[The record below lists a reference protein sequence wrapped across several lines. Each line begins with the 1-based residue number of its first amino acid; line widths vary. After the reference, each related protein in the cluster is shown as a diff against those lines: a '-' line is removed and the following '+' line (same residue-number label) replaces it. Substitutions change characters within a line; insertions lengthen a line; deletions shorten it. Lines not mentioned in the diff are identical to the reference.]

1 MAKINIKIE
10 GQSYQVEEGLTI
22 LEAAKECGYEI
33 PSLCAYNHGECSL
46 ASCRVCLVEATGA
59 RGLVASCVY
68 PISEGMEIT
77 ISSPKATAARRASVE
92 LILSNHSMN
101 CQQCDKNGHC
111 ELLYVAQV
119 VGARENKFVGSK
131 TPITVDEISPSII
144 RDTSKCILCGRCVS
158 RCVAAHGTGILGF
171 EKRGFS
177 TIVSPAANRSFATSP
192 CILCGQCVNV
202 CPTGALME
210 KSEIDKV
217 DEARRAGKYLVV
229 QTAPAI
235 RATLGEEF
243 GYKIGTPVTGQMVA
257 ALRRLGFNKV
267 YDTNFGADL
276 TIMEEANE
284 LLARIKDGGVLP
296 MITSCS
302 PGWINYA
309 EYYYGDQ
316 LDHLSS
322 CKSPHQMQGAI
333 IKSYFAEK
341 NGLKPEDIFVV
352 SIMPCTAKKFEK
364 ERPQLQKNGIKDVD
378 AVLTTRELAKLI
390 KRSGIN
396 FAKLPNEEFDQD
408 LMGEYTGAGVIFGA
422 TGGVM
427 EAALRTAYHELTGK
441 EYEAVEFTAV
451 RGMQGLKEAT
461 LNIAGSEIK
470 VAVASGMRN
479 AKVLMDEIRSGKSP
493 YTFIEIMGCPGGC
506 VNGGG
511 QPYVKPCFL
520 PNEDNNILD
529 TYKEKRAKAL
539 YSEDERDAQYGKW
552 QSIRLIKE
560 ILLKLCYGIENAID
574 VEKLISPL
582 YILHDYR
589 IYLDHLLS
597 MEKQESIVCVIFCC
611 LIDNSYRLSFFFI
624 SKGEMFSL

>member
-177 TIVSPAANRSFATSP
+177 TIVSPAENRSFATSP

-441 EYEAVEFTAV
+441 EYETVEFTAV

-529 TYKEKRAKAL
+529 TYKEKRAQAL
-539 YSEDERDAQYGKW
+539 YSEDERQKVRQSHNNKQVQKLYSDFLGKPN
-552 QSIRLIKE
+552 SHKAHE
-560 ILLKLCYGIENAID
+560 LLHTTYVSRERFPKN
-574 VEKLISPL
+574 K
-582 YILHDYR
+582 
-589 IYLDHLLS
+589 
-597 MEKQESIVCVIFCC
+597 
-611 LIDNSYRLSFFFI
+611 
-624 SKGEMFSL
+624 

>member
-101 CQQCDKNGHC
+101 CQQCEKNGHC

-177 TIVSPAANRSFATSP
+177 TIVSPAENRSFATSP

-364 ERPQLQKNGIKDVD
+364 ERPQLQKKGIKDVD

-529 TYKEKRAKAL
+529 TYKEKRAQAL
-539 YSEDERDAQYGKW
+539 YSEDERQKVRQSHNNKQVQKLYSDFLGKPN
-552 QSIRLIKE
+552 SHKAHE
-560 ILLKLCYGIENAID
+560 LLHTTYVSRERFPKN
-574 VEKLISPL
+574 K
-582 YILHDYR
+582 
-589 IYLDHLLS
+589 
-597 MEKQESIVCVIFCC
+597 
-611 LIDNSYRLSFFFI
+611 
-624 SKGEMFSL
+624 

>member
-101 CQQCDKNGHC
+101 CQQCEKNGHC

-177 TIVSPAANRSFATSP
+177 TIVSPAENRSFATSP

-479 AKVLMDEIRSGKSP
+479 AKELMDEIRSGKSP

-529 TYKEKRAKAL
+529 TYKEKRAQAL
-539 YSEDERDAQYGKW
+539 YSEDERQKVRQSHNNKQVQKLYSDFLGKPN
-552 QSIRLIKE
+552 SHKAHE
-560 ILLKLCYGIENAID
+560 LLHTTYVSRERFPKN
-574 VEKLISPL
+574 K
-582 YILHDYR
+582 
-589 IYLDHLLS
+589 
-597 MEKQESIVCVIFCC
+597 
-611 LIDNSYRLSFFFI
+611 
-624 SKGEMFSL
+624 